1 MRYVCRIAYDGTN
14 YSGWQIQKNARSVQ
28 EELMTALEKLIGERV
43 IITASGRTDSGVHAA
58 AQICHFDCETGIPP
72 EKIADALNVNLPPDI
87 SVLNSAIAKDGFD
100 ANRSAKKKT
109 YRYSLYFSNRRNPLL
124 DRYSLFIKG
133 GVDLERLEESGK
145 LYVGSHNFK
154 AYCAS
159 GSQVKTY
166 EREIFSIEFKTRTEY
181 NAKIVDIFVS
191 GGGFLYNMVRT
202 MVGTMLDFAKGTIG
216 REQIISSLES
226 GERSLVGKTLP
237 ANGLTLFGVE
247 YGYELF

>member
-1 MRYVCRIAYDGTN
+1 MRYVLKIAYDGTN

-28 EELMTALEKLIGERV
+28 EELMTALEKLVGKRV
-43 IITASGRTDSGVHAA
+43 VITASGRTDSGVHAA
-58 AQICHFDCETGIPP
+58 AQICHFDCDTGIPP
-72 EKIADALNVNLPPDI
+72 QKIADALNVILPPDI

-133 GVDLERLEESGK
+133 GVDLEKLAECGK
-145 LYVGSHNFK
+145 FYVGRHNFK

-181 NAKIVDIFVS
+181 NALIADIFVS

-226 GERSLVGKTLP
+226 GERTLVGKTLP
-237 ANGLTLFGVE
+237 ANGLTLFVVE